1 MIQLYHK
8 FYPHSGMVLQINTLV
23 HCLFFIYG
31 QKKCIG
37 RIFKIS
43 IKSDKAYFA
52 FIIGI
57 ILKNKSLV

>member
-31 QKKCIG
+31 QKKMHWANFQNFHKVRQSLFCLYHWN
-37 RIFKIS
+37 
-43 IKSDKAYFA
+43 YFE
-52 FIIGI
+52 
-57 ILKNKSLV
+57 K